1 MRSSKFRALLL
12 MLLLSFT
19 GRVYLQ
25 AQPLA
30 QPNWYAPVGYFSEL
44 ARDLSEAKGEG
55 KSRQD
60 TPRNL
65 FASSSSVN
73 MEMLDADGSAGIV
86 SMAPMLH
93 ATIRSPRQ
101 ALAGE
106 ESLFLSP
113 KGVSPW
119 DLGAMH

>member
-19 GRVYLQ
+19 GRIYLQ

-55 KSRQD
+55 KTISILQLGDSHIQEYAIYHIQTAVMQDSRP
-60 TPRNL
+60 TRC
-65 FASSSSVN
+65 
-73 MEMLDADGSAGIV
+73 
-86 SMAPMLH
+86 
-93 ATIRSPRQ
+93 R
-101 ALAGE
+101 
-106 ESLFLSP
+106 
-113 KGVSPW
+113 
-119 DLGAMH
+119 